1 MFCPLDLEEECHG
14 KDSTSGMSYF
24 TVSVAFILM
33 VLNIPGNLL
42 QILAVVLDPFKKL
55 RTPFN
60 FMMTNLAIAD
70 LLVGTV
76 TEPMSIYTH
85 WTEGMGNHVT
95 LGQSRVL
102 FMSYFISCTASLLSL
117 ATLAVERYL
126 AIRYPFL
133 YRNQLTKR
141 RVVLI
146 AIGIWTISIAL
157 SSVYFEVGYV
167 TYAFIFANTTI
178 ALTLVIICFMYCLM
192 YRALRTR
199 ARGETPVAI
208 VVKNTE
214 CQNTSP
220 ETHND
225 NNIAQNGNSG
235 LKHHQRS
242 YARENNEVSSEEIYH
257 DAKCR
262 HERQSSEKTSVP
274 ESHFHN
280 LVGHEV
286 PANESFENQSTAKGV
301 ITENNSL
308 QQESTTCENSSQRC
322 ATLERRITKRFLV
335 VLSALLLC
343 YGPSTI
349 LIYAMTFCSS
359 CSCIT
364 QHWFR
369 DLQFLLVIANSS
381 INFFAYAMRSSRFR
395 KTFAKILKFKSREHS
410 LGCTARTMADSS
422 TDIINI

>member
-1 MFCPLDLEEECHG
+1 MFCAFADLEEECHG
-14 KDSTSGMSYF
+14 KDSTAGLSYF
-24 TVSVAFILM
+24 TVSAAFILM
-33 VLNIPGNLL
+33 ILNIPGNLL

-76 TEPMSIYTH
+76 TEPMSLYTH

-126 AIRYPFL
+126 AVRYPYL

-141 RVVLI
+141 RVLLI
-146 AIGIWTISIAL
+146 AIGIWTISVAL
-157 SSVYFEVGYV
+157 SSIYFEVGYV
-167 TYAFIFANTTI
+167 TYAFIFANTAI
-178 ALTLVIICFMYCLM
+178 ALTLVIVCLMYCLM
-192 YRALRTR
+192 YRALRTQ
-199 ARGETPVAI
+199 ARSETPIAI

-220 ETHND
+220 ATHND
-225 NNIAQNGNSG
+225 NNIVQNGNSG
-235 LKHHQRS
+235 LKQHRRN
-242 YARENNEVSSEEIYH
+242 YARENNEVSTEENHH
-257 DAKCR
+257 DAKCHHQR
-262 HERQSSEKTSVP
+262 HSSEKTVP
-274 ESHFHN
+274 ESHFQD
-280 LVGHEV
+280 LAGHEV
-286 PANESFENQSTAKGV
+286 TASESLENQNTAKGV

-308 QQESTTCENSSQRC
+308 QQESTTYENSSQRR

-335 VLSALLLC
+335 VLIALLLC

-349 LIYAMTFCSS
+349 LIYAMTFCTS

-364 QHWFR
+364 LHWFR
-369 DLQFLLVIANSS
+369 DLQFLFVIANSS
-381 INFFAYAMRSSRFR
+381 VNFFAYAMRSSRFR

-410 LGCTARTMADSS
+410 LGCGARTMADSS